1 MQAEVQS
8 INKDGTVML
17 HTRGTKYG
25 RLQDGQLVF
34 YPCQLIKRQRQH
46 FVNLTPEIRIIIGC
60 NGLLWVSF
68 IQSVQPKE
76 NSEDDDTGKYEQ
88 LTVVPASVKSKIS
101 MMAAQMNSYADLR
114 IELNSK
120 ALMDLSEVIKLD
132 EDAEV

>member
-1 MQAEVQS
+1 
-8 INKDGTVML
+8 
-17 HTRGTKYG
+17 
-25 RLQDGQLVF
+25 LVF